1 MVLSNFDFG
10 SIFSTIFFLVFDAG
24 RHMVAWMGS
33 RGWGGRC
40 QIRLEWRGETTVRM
54 KVVWILLSVRSSNRK
69 GSNTQMDSVYFEYKH
84 SVFVF
89 ICSISV
95 SGYSKLKF

>member
-40 QIRLEWRGETTVRM
+40 QTRLEWRGDNSEDE
-54 KVVWILLSVRSSNRK
+54 KW
-69 GSNTQMDSVYFEYKH
+69 
-84 SVFVF
+84 
-89 ICSISV
+89 C
-95 SGYSKLKF
+95 GYYYPFDRPTERDHTLN